1 MLVAALSLSE
11 IDLSTIEGYTSDI
24 KKLLAAPKPA
34 VAILPAHS
42 ALALGLGIGKLN
54 NCNSYQETFA
64 SYIADG
70 ADWTSEFLD
79 LHGHL
84 SKELQ
89 VYLAAG
95 TVIEQEKDHIYQTV
109 YCFNPD
115 GQVCG
120 VQRQTH
126 LTRFELDFHLSRGES
141 LDLFQVGDFHT
152 GLVIGNDARHP
163 EVGRIMAL
171 QGADLLLHC
180 GAIAGDYTCW
190 QQTAAMW
197 TQVQQNQF
205 FAVEAQLSIT
215 VGGLSFGA
223 GPAIVAPCE
232 ITFGNTGYL
241 ARSNPASPLVYAELD
256 KKALTKIRNYYPL
269 LKLLNPDAY
278 SELYRGE
285 PQ

>member
-1 MLVAALSLSE
+1 MLVAALSLSK
-11 IDLSTIEGYTSDI
+11 IDLSTIEGYISDI
-24 KKLLAAPKPA
+24 KKILAAPKPA
-34 VAILPAHS
+34 VAVLPAHS

-54 NCNSYQETFA
+54 SRNSYQETFA

-70 ADWTSEFLD
+70 AEWIREFLD

-95 TVIEQEKDHIYQTV
+95 TVIEKEENRLYHTV
-109 YCFNPD
+109 YCFNPV

-126 LTRFELDFHLSRGES
+126 LTRFERDLNLSRGER
-141 LDLFQVGDFHT
+141 LDLFTIGDLHT
-152 GLVIGNDARHP
+152 GLVVGNDARHP

-171 QGADLLLHC
+171 QGADLLLYS
-180 GAIAGDYTCW
+180 GAIAGDQTCW
-190 QQTAAMW
+190 QQAAGMW
-197 TQVQQNQF
+197 AQVQQNQF
-205 FAVEAQLSIT
+205 FAVEAQLSTTI
-215 VGGLSFGA
+215 GGLNFGA

-241 ARSNPASPLVYAELD
+241 ALGNPVTPLVYADLD
-256 KKALTKIRNYYPL
+256 EKALAKIRNDYPL

-285 PQ
+285 PK